1 MGVTERCRVVGQMAN
16 ETGVTPLI
24 QVEAL
29 GKVYGNFTA
38 LDRCSLQIHSGEI
51 FGLLGPNG
59 AGKTTLMRCL
69 LGFIRPT
76 SGLAKIGGF
85 DCWAQRT
92 QAHSLLTYMPAQP
105 QLPRLMRARDVLR
118 FFADVRPPMP
128 AGVGQQPVAAT
139 HDPTSSPA
147 AHRFE
152 RACHLAER
160 LQLDLNRWVALMS
173 TGMRQKLAI
182 AATLCANAPLVF
194 LDEPTANLDPDVRS
208 QLLQE
213 LASLRAAGTTIVFSS
228 HVLSEIEQ
236 ICDRVAVLA
245 KGQLV
250 GLSEMRALQQG
261 SVITGRLPTDAKLE
275 ASGEQIEWIE
285 PGRFKWQSY
294 RPLEELLPGL
304 LSLGV
309 RDLKIES
316 LGLLDIYHQHLAYR
330 APNAAVRQP
339 IPLGSGRS

>member
-1 MGVTERCRVVGQMAN
+1 MAI
-16 ETGVTPLI
+16 ETSATPLI

-29 GKVYGNFTA
+29 GKVYGNFAA

-76 SGLAKIGGF
+76 SGQATIGGF
-85 DCWAQRT
+85 DCWTQRT

-128 AGVGQQPVAAT
+128 TDVRQRTAAAAR
-139 HDPTSSPA
+139 DATSSPA
-147 AHRFE
+147 HRYE

-182 AATLCANAPLVF
+182 AATLCSNAPLVF

-250 GLSEMRALQQG
+250 GLSEMRTLQQG
-261 SVITGRLPTDAKLE
+261 SVITGRLPMDANLD
-275 ASGEQIEWIE
+275 ARGERIEWLE

-330 APNAAVRQP
+330 APSAAASQQ
-339 IPLGSGRS
+339 IPVGSRRS

>member
-1 MGVTERCRVVGQMAN
+1 M
-16 ETGVTPLI
+16 PLI
-24 QVEAL
+24 QVEEL

-38 LDRCSLQIHSGEI
+38 LDRCSLQIHAGEI

-76 SGLAKIGGF
+76 SGRARIGGF
-85 DCWAQRT
+85 DCWTQRT

-128 AGVGQQPVAAT
+128 SEAGRESTTTAIEST
-139 HDPTSSPA
+139 TSPA
-147 AHRFE
+147 TRRFE
-152 RACHLAER
+152 RACQLADR

-182 AATLCANAPLVF
+182 AATLCSDAPLVF

-213 LASLRAAGTTIVFSS
+213 LDDLRRRGTTIVFSS

-245 KGQLV
+245 KGRLV
-250 GLSEMRALQQG
+250 GLSEMHRLQQG
-261 SVITGRLPTDAKLE
+261 SVITGKLPSNTKLE
-275 ASGEQIEWIE
+275 VPGERIDWTE

-294 RPLEELLPGL
+294 RPLEELLPSL

-309 RDLKIES
+309 SELKIEN
-316 LGLLDIYHQHLAYR
+316 LGLLDIYHQHLSYR
-330 APNAAVRQP
+330 PPDAAAFQ
-339 IPLGSGRS
+339 LKDAGSGQ